1 MLIKQIRPCF
11 GTKFDLIKSDDWNTS
26 IRCLQHLSVNVDV
39 DSAQSSNGNIN
50 LATIT
55 VRALSIVQ
63 AAGLSLYFDYKLP
76 ILSRVCGQRDVDMDW
91 N

>member
-11 GTKFDLIKSDDWNTS
+11 GTKFDLIKSEDWNTS

-50 LATIT
+50 LAIIT
-55 VRALSIVQ
+55 VRAVTSQ
-63 AAGLSLYFDYKLP
+63 YSAGLSLYFDYKLP